1 MLELHQVHA
10 RLRLVRQRGQGLRDE
25 FTGDRHLVDFVGGLE
40 FDHPGQFLPSVFLYR
55 MLSRMVRVPLS
66 PEQVR
71 AGQRLGA
78 LIRTARAGR
87 DPEVVARDAGISP
100 ETLRKIEVGRMPSPS
115 FGTVVSLCDAL
126 GLPLQ
131 NAVEVWRGGGSEKIA
146 I

>member
-1 MLELHQVHA
+1 MLC
-10 RLRLVRQRGQGLRDE
+10 
-25 FTGDRHLVDFVGGLE
+25 
-40 FDHPGQFLPSVFLYR
+40 
-55 MLSRMVRVPLS
+55 RMVRVPLS
-66 PEQVR
+66 PEQIR

-87 DPEVVARDAGISP
+87 APEVIARDAGISP
-100 ETLRKIEVGRMPSPS
+100 ETLRKIEVGRLPSPS

-131 NAVEVWRGGGSEKIA
+131 DAVEVWRGDGNQQIA

>member
-1 MLELHQVHA
+1 
-10 RLRLVRQRGQGLRDE
+10 
-25 FTGDRHLVDFVGGLE
+25 
-40 FDHPGQFLPSVFLYR
+40 
-55 MLSRMVRVPLS
+55 MVRIPLS
-66 PEQVR
+66 PDQIR
-71 AGQRLGA
+71 AGQRLGT

-87 DPEVVARDAGISP
+87 APEAIAREAGISP

-131 NAVEVWRGGGSEKIA
+131 QAVDVWRGAGAEQIA

>member
-1 MLELHQVHA
+1 ML
-10 RLRLVRQRGQGLRDE
+10 
-25 FTGDRHLVDFVGGLE
+25 T
-40 FDHPGQFLPSVFLYR
+40 S
-55 MLSRMVRVPLS
+55 MVRIPLS

-78 LIRTARAGR
+78 LMRTARAGR
-87 DPEVVARDAGISP
+87 DPEVIARDAGISP

-115 FGTVVSLCDAL
+115 FGTVIGLCNAL

-131 NAVEVWRGGGSEKIA
+131 DAVDAWHGADERRMA

>member
-1 MLELHQVHA
+1 MLT
-10 RLRLVRQRGQGLRDE
+10 D
-25 FTGDRHLVDFVGGLE
+25 
-40 FDHPGQFLPSVFLYR
+40 
-55 MLSRMVRVPLS
+55 MVRVPLS

-87 DPEVVARDAGISP
+87 DPEVIAREAGISP

-115 FGTVVSLCDAL
+115 FGTVIGLCNAL

-131 NAVEVWRGGGSEKIA
+131 DAVDAWHGADERRVA

>member
-1 MLELHQVHA
+1 
-10 RLRLVRQRGQGLRDE
+10 
-25 FTGDRHLVDFVGGLE
+25 
-40 FDHPGQFLPSVFLYR
+40 
-55 MLSRMVRVPLS
+55 MVRVPLS
-66 PEQVR
+66 PEQIR

-87 DPEVVARDAGISP
+87 APEVVARDAGISP
-100 ETLRKIEVGRMPSPS
+100 ETLRKLEVGRLPSPS

-131 NAVEVWRGGGSEKIA
+131 DAVEVWRGQGDRQVA